1 MIPILYENTEA
12 QYTTNGLGR
21 LADIISCT
29 VTEERNGVYECEFE
43 YPITGGKYAD
53 ILEGRQILVTH
64 DDTGDTQ
71 PFVIYGRSAPIS
83 GVVTFYAHHVSYALR
98 NTVVM
103 PFTASSIAGAM
114 TSIGQNCL
122 PAGAFTFW
130 TDKTTTGNFKLT
142 EPKAVRSVLGGEEGS
157 LLDVYGTGE
166 YLWDKHTVK
175 LYLHRGTDSGVEIR
189 YGKNLSDLTNEID
202 AGDVYN
208 AVVPFWYDEEN
219 NQLVMLPEVYIDDG
233 SGDPLRIIPMDLS
246 GDFEDAPTAAQ
257 LRTLATS
264 KFESAEGWIPKQ
276 NVKVDFVHLWETEE
290 YKEYAPLQRVRL
302 CDTVSV
308 YYPELGVT
316 AEKTKVVRVVY
327 NVLLDRYDEIELG
340 ELQPSYASAIAESFD
355 TSQFITDYMLNQL
368 RKSINAIIDDL
379 EEQIDEKLETW
390 AQATNPAAVW
400 TAAERPE
407 HNGDL
412 WLYTGTSN
420 ITVGSVT
427 IHPQGVYQYDGA
439 NNTWVAYSS
448 TTSNLFDLA
457 DGKTTI
463 FYGSPSGSYSNKEVG
478 DYLVDST
485 DGCTYRWN
493 GTAWIK
499 LTDYAAAI
507 SSMQTT
513 LEAAIDHATD
523 LISGGLGGYVY
534 LKPNANGQP
543 EEILI
548 MDTPN
553 INTAVKVIRM
563 NQNGIA
569 FSSNGYSGPFVTAWT
584 IDGAF
589 VADFITSGTLNANI
603 IKAGVLSDSGGNTTF
618 DLSTGELDITTGS
631 IDLGNGM
638 FTVDDNGDMVANS
651 IDIGGFKLAQDVDGE
666 YALYKD
672 STVNGVKYRTW
683 IRSGVASEGRETWAI
698 STQIYK
704 NGGWYSTFQVRADGD
719 LLVTPLS
726 AAGSTTFSQKE
737 LEVSTNEVRLQ
748 WTNNCFFAADGDGI
762 WTQYSPTRYF
772 LADSDGVYME
782 YSSSRLFY
790 ADADGI
796 HASYSAQKGF
806 YANANACGIAN
817 SNYNYVECNGSTG
830 VRIQGGQGTAGITA
844 TPNTVDITS
853 GSRRIYLT
861 NDDIIVNPGT
871 TVSTGVPNVRLV
883 DGNSAL
889 RYTSHAN
896 SSRKIKTDITNEYN
910 KDIAPERLYDVDV
923 VQFKYKDGI
932 VDPEDSRAGIPL
944 LGFII
949 EDLNEVYPNAVDKE
963 NPDDSINWGW
973 NSTYIIPPMLKLI
986 QDQKKEIDELRAEI
1000 KAIKEALK

>member
-1 MIPILYENTEA
+1 MIPILFENTET

-21 LADIISCT
+21 LADIVSCT
-29 VTEERNGVYECEFE
+29 VTEERNGIYECEFE

-53 ILEGRQILVTH
+53 ILEGRQILATH

-114 TSIGQNCL
+114 TSIEQNCL

-130 TDKTTTGNFKLT
+130 TDKTTTGTFKLS

-166 YLWDKHTVK
+166 YLWDRHTVK

-189 YGKNLSDLTNEID
+189 YGKNLSDLNNEID

-219 NQLVMLPEVYIDDG
+219 NQLVMLPEIYIDDG

-246 GDFEDAPTAAQ
+246 GDFEDAPTAAE

-355 TSQFITDYMLNQL
+355 TSQFTTDYMLNQL

-400 TAAERPE
+400 TTSEREE
-407 HNGDL
+407 HDGDL

-569 FSSNGYSGPFVTAWT
+569 FSSHGYSGPFVTAWT

-603 IKAGVLSDSGGNTTF
+603 IKAGVLSDARGNTTF

-631 IDLGNGM
+631 IDLGNGA
-638 FTVDDNGDMVANS
+638 FTVDDDGTMTATD
-651 IDIGGFKLAQDVDGE
+651 IDIGGFKLTDDVDGN
-666 YALYKD
+666 YAFYQEK
-672 STVNGVKYRTW
+672 TVNGVKYRTW
-683 IRSGVASEGRETWAI
+683 IRTATADDGGGSTWAL
-698 STQIYK
+698 STQVYK
-704 NGGWYSTFQVRADGD
+704 NGGWASTFTVHSDGEMY
-719 LLVTPLS
+719 VYPLAS
-726 AAGSTTFSQKE
+726 ASSSGASQKQFE
-737 LEVSTNEVRLQ
+737 ISRAQALLQ
-748 WTNNCFFAADGDGI
+748 FTNN
-762 WTQYSPTRYF
+762 TYF
-772 LADSDGVYME
+772 LADDNGIYCKFGQQ
-782 YSSSRLFY
+782 RGFY
-790 ADADGI
+790 ADTTSVHMA
-796 HASYSAQKGF
+796 YSDAKGF
-806 YANANACGIAN
+806 YADANACGIAN
-817 SNYNYVECNGSTG
+817 SDYNFVECNSSTG
-830 VRIQGGQGTAGITA
+830 VRIQGGSGTAAINA
-844 TPNTVDITS
+844 TPNTIELIS
-853 GSRRIYLT
+853 GGRRIYLT
-861 NDDIIVNPGT
+861 NNDIIVNPGA

-949 EDLNEVYPNAVDKE
+949 EDLNEAYPNAVDKE

-986 QDQKKEIDELRAEI
+986 QDQKKEIDELREEI